1 MAEDVEE
8 EANVEVSVED
18 KSVLE
23 MDGAQKPLEPDLP
36 QGELYH
42 DLPLHYHFPTKP
54 QKRERPE

>member
-1 MAEDVEE
+1 
-8 EANVEVSVED
+8 
-18 KSVLE
+18 

-36 QGELYH
+36 QGDLYH